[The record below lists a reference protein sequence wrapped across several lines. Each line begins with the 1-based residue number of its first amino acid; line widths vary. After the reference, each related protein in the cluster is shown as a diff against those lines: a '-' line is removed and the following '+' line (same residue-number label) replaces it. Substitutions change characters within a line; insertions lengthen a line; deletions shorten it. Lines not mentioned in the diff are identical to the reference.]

1 MKKIIITIV
10 ATLLVLALVY
20 FGYGFYKDYQVKA
33 KEEKQIEEIGLK
45 RLTTDTVTTN
55 LASNEFAVIQFAI
68 EMKEVRGREHLD
80 HFLPEVRAAII
91 TTMTSL
97 NRDQV
102 SGPEGLKLLEDT
114 MKQSVQDIVPDY
126 TVSRVMVTEFKV
138 Q

>member
-1 MKKIIITIV
+1 MKKILITIV
-10 ATLLVLALVY
+10 ATLLVLAIGY
-20 FGYGFYKDYQVKA
+20 FGYGFYTDYRVKA
-33 KEEKQIEEIGLK
+33 QEEKQVEEIGLK

-68 EMKEVRGREHLD
+68 EMEEVKGREHLD
-80 HFLPEVRAAII
+80 HYLPEVRAAII

-97 NRDQV
+97 NRNQV

-114 MKQSVQDIVPDY
+114 MKQAVQDIVPDY
-126 TVSRVMVTEFKV
+126 PVSRVMVTEFKV